1 MSRRHEITLTQ
12 LRYFATAAE
21 RRSMT
26 EAARELFVAQ
36 SAVSAAVGQLEQQ
49 VGTQLFIRQRSK
61 GLVLTPAGVQL
72 LGDARALMPFTGRTS
87 TPT

>member
-49 VGTQLFIRQRSK
+49 VGTRASSRWRRSSCPRSCR
-61 GLVLTPAGVQL
+61 GP
-72 LGDARALMPFTGRTS
+72 GRP
-87 TPT
+87 TPTWTSR